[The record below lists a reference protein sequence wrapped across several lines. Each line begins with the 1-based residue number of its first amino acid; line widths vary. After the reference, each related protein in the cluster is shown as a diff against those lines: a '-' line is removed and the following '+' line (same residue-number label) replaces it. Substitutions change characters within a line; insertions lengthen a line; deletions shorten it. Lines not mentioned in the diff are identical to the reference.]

1 LPEDSSPPRCG
12 GGGEGMLFSRA
23 KVINQEWGLA
33 KRGEWLVA
41 ERRSVLLSILVPY
54 FAVCGY

>member
-1 LPEDSSPPRCG
+1 
-12 GGGEGMLFSRA
+12 MLFSRA